1 MSTQRVD
8 SDDVIAIYP
17 TDQDLQVY
25 ITTATLIV
33 SERLVGHYTEA
44 RLTEIERWLSAHLAA
59 TSGGSSSS
67 GSSGQISEVR
77 ADEISVR
84 YTTEALDSSRYGE
97 HVRLLDYKGILAQDM
112 TSKIAYFSVH

>member
-44 RLTEIERWLSAHLAA
+44 RLTEIERWLSAHLAS
-59 TSGGSSSS
+59 TSGSST
-67 GSSGQISEVR
+67 GSSGQVSEVR
-77 ADEISVR
+77 ADEISVK
-84 YTTEALDSSRYGE
+84 YTTEALDSSRYGQ
-97 HVRLLDYKGILAQDM
+97 HVRLLDYKGVLANDM